1 MNPNN
6 NKNRLVSLLLCAALI
21 VSVFVMV
28 NSLTKNDTPYS
39 KIVDQFLSHKVNEFK
54 LNISTGKL
62 TYKLTGD
69 TKIYT
74 YNVPDVGLFISDI
87 EEYINYVNEYN
98 KTHENS
104 PILYTYEA
112 PSYLQTLLVNGIPML
127 LVAAVGIFFLVMMSR
142 QNNESGRVNKFIKSK
157 VKDTSS
163 RDTTFDQVA
172 GADEEKAELEEIVE
186 FLKHPAQFNA
196 LGGKVPKGV
205 LLVGP
210 PGTGK
215 TLLARAVAGEAGVP
229 FYSISGSDFVE
240 VYVGV
245 GASRVR
251 DLFDKAKKTA
261 PSIIFI
267 DEIDAVGRQRGAGLG
282 GGHDEREQ
290 TLNQLL
296 VEMDGFEANSG
307 VIVMAATNRADILD
321 GALTRSGRFDRQ
333 IYVNV
338 PDVKGREEILK
349 VHSRNKPLAPDVDLR
364 IIAKS
369 TPGFTGADL
378 ENILNEAALAAA
390 KQKRKAITMKDINDA
405 TTKVMMGP
413 EKRSRVMTEKDRRL
427 TAYHET
433 GHAIAVFYAA
443 PENEVHEVSIIPRG
457 SAGGY
462 TMPLPKEDL
471 TYTTKSEML
480 NDICVSLAG
489 RVAEQLKMGDVST
502 GASSDL
508 QKVTSTARAMVTKYG
523 FSKRLGLV
531 VYGSGHDEVFLGR
544 DFAQNRSYSEEY
556 ANLIDEEVKAIVDEQ
571 YRRCEALLREHDDKL
586 ELIAHTLLEYDR
598 IDGKTFQKL
607 MSSDATAVPAALPA
621 DVSPTAEKTDE
632 VPASGDAAPEED
644 TAR

>member
-74 YNVPDVGLFISDI
+74 YNVPDVGLFINDI

-607 MSSDATAVPAALPA
+607 MSSDATAVTAALPA

>member
-607 MSSDATAVPAALPA
+607 MSSDATAVTAALPA

>member
-607 MSSDATAVPAALPA
+607 MFSDATAVTAALPA